1 MTNKQTHKHKEKE
14 RRRQDSQ
21 FALNQQKIYAREG
34 DREGMKSARRIYK
47 SSKSD
52 LMPYSVHTVKS
63 RSSSKK
69 EKKNAE
75 TKMMHGKKSVSQFV
89 SGKGMHTAGHTR
101 GKAFAN

>member
-1 MTNKQTHKHKEKE
+1 MPE
-14 RRRQDSQ
+14 RER
-21 FALNQQKIYAREG
+21 

-69 EKKNAE
+69 NAE

-89 SGKGMHTAGHTR
+89 SGKGKHTAGHTR

>member
-1 MTNKQTHKHKEKE
+1 
-14 RRRQDSQ
+14 
-21 FALNQQKIYAREG
+21 
-34 DREGMKSARRIYK
+34 MKSARRIYK

-63 RSSSKK
+63 RSSSK
-69 EKKNAE
+69 KKNAE

-101 GKAFAN
+101 GKALAN

>member
-1 MTNKQTHKHKEKE
+1 
-14 RRRQDSQ
+14 
-21 FALNQQKIYAREG
+21 
-34 DREGMKSARRIYK
+34 MKSARRIYK

-69 EKKNAE
+69 KKKNAE

-101 GKAFAN
+101 ESLCELTCLCSDYMSVYLSVYNTYTYVYTVYIAD